1 MPLADTLADVFLVM
15 GQSQLIQFSFRL
27 KVDDFEFLAAMLE
40 AVAQD
45 IDKTL
50 HINCVLKGLIK
61 FLLWIALAAF
71 FKQCPLYWLSILDK
85 GTQRFNIQ
93 CVVFRKNSGVIILK
107 SRAIPYVCG
116 FLPAAFGRNQK
127 GFYILF
133 KLFFVIWHYYTSRM
147 FTLRIAINALA
158 ILTYPL
164 FPGHNLINKGF
175 LIGFQICNERFF
187 FFNKHINSCATII

>member
-116 FLPAAFGRNQK
+116 FLPAAFGRNQRILYPVQIV
-127 GFYILF
+127 FRYLALLHLPNVYIADSDKCF
-133 KLFFVIWHYYTSRM
+133 SHFNIPAFSRSQ
-147 FTLRIAINALA
+147 
-158 ILTYPL
+158 P
-164 FPGHNLINKGF
+164 HK
-175 LIGFQICNERFF
+175 
-187 FFNKHINSCATII
+187 